1 MRKAIRGSLLAM
13 ALIVLAAG
21 IMAVG
26 GVAAGTAGATP
37 GSGLSPAIVSRGVAS
52 ASVHFNTGEVKF
64 QTKAPVAIVNQT
76 IAFAAPSTTGWHAH
90 PGVVLVTV
98 TSGSLTRYDD
108 TCSPTVYPA
117 GSAFLESGDHA
128 GLVRNESL
136 TITAS
141 VNVTY
146 LVPEGVQNA
155 DLRINKANPGCPQS

>member
-1 MRKAIRGSLLAM
+1 MRKAIRSPMLAV
-13 ALIVLAAG
+13 ALIAL
-21 IMAVG
+21 
-26 GVAAGTAGATP
+26 AAGTAGATP
-37 GSGLSPAIVSRGVAS
+37 GSGAVGTIVSRGVATER
-52 ASVHFNTGEVKF
+52 VHFNTGEVKV

-98 TSGSLTRYDD
+98 TSGSLTRYDE
-108 TCSPTVYPA
+108 TCTRTVYPT
-117 GSAFLESGDHA
+117 GSAFIESGDHA
-128 GLVRNESL
+128 GLVRNEST
-136 TITAS
+136 TIAAS

>member
-1 MRKAIRGSLLAM
+1 MRKAIRIPLLAV
-13 ALIVLAAG
+13 ALIALAT
-21 IMAVG
+21 
-26 GVAAGTAGATP
+26 GTVGATP
-37 GSGLSPAIVSRGVAS
+37 GAGLTPLIVSRGIATPR
-52 ASVHFNTGEVKF
+52 VHFNTGEVKV

-76 IAFAAPSTTGWHAH
+76 IAFAAPSTTGWHSH

-98 TSGSLTRYDD
+98 TSGSLTRYDE
-108 TCSPTVYPA
+108 TCSPTVYPT
-117 GSAFLESGDHA
+117 GSAFMESGDHA
-128 GLVRNESL
+128 GLVRNESA

>member
-13 ALIVLAAG
+13 ALIA
-21 IMAVG
+21 
-26 GVAAGTAGATP
+26 VAAGTAGATP
-37 GSGLSPAIVSRGVAS
+37 GSGLTPVIVSRGVATDQ
-52 ASVHFNTGEVKF
+52 VHFNTGEVKV

-76 IAFAAPSTTGWHAH
+76 IVFAATTTPVITTTGWHAH

-98 TSGSLTRYDD
+98 TSGTLTRYDAQ
-108 TCSPTVYPA
+108 CARTVYPT
-117 GSAFLESGDHA
+117 GSAFIESGDHA
-128 GLVRNESL
+128 GLVRNES
-136 TITAS
+136 TTTAAS

>member
-1 MRKAIRGSLLAM
+1 MRKAIRSPLLAV
-13 ALIVLAAG
+13 ALIAL
-21 IMAVG
+21 
-26 GVAAGTAGATP
+26 AAGTAGATP
-37 GSGLSPAIVSRGVAS
+37 GAGLTPVIVSRGIATER
-52 ASVHFNTGEVKF
+52 VHFNTGEVKV

-98 TSGSLTRYDD
+98 TSGSLTRYDAH
-108 TCSPTVYPA
+108 CARTVYPT
-117 GSAFLESGDHA
+117 GSAFMESGDHA
-128 GLVRNESL
+128 GLVRNEST
-136 TITAS
+136 TIAAS